1 MFKYTKEN
9 NDNKDSKAADYLQQ
23 WKISGDKYKMAS
35 RYLYNEGSA
44 EKYSRVVK
52 SQARKIFL
60 EISHFLRNRY
70 IHPYSLSI
78 IFISYV

>member
-1 MFKYTKEN
+1 
-9 NDNKDSKAADYLQQ
+9 
-23 WKISGDKYKMAS
+23 MAS

-60 EISHFLRNRY
+60 EISHFLRNCY